1 MRKEADRTYMNLMI
15 IRKLAMT
22 KGRVSV
28 ADIYNEI
35 EPKMGISKRSIQ
47 RYMAHLES
55 WGLVRGDREMPQGFS
70 LTLQPRQLIS
80 EMSTGVE
87 A

>member
-28 ADIYNEI
+28 ADVYNEI

-47 RYMAHLES
+47 RYMNHLES
-55 WGLVRGDREMPQGFS
+55 WGLVRGDRETPQGFS
-70 LTLQPRQLIS
+70 LTLQTRQLIS